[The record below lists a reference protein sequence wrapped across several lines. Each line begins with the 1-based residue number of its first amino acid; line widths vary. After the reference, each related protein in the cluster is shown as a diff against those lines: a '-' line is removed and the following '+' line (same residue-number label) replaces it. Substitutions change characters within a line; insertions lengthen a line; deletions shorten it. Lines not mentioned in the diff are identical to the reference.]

1 MFAVMESMAEDAFRM
16 LTHLDASGR
25 CHFVARQDG
34 RSNWAMNRAIVARF
48 PVGLRSTSLR
58 GSTKSMK
65 TAELSGNKPG
75 NRCRIP
81 RRGHSNQTQ
90 RLSTWSGYD

>member
-1 MFAVMESMAEDAFRM
+1 MYAVMESMVEDAFRM

-34 RSNWAMNRAIVARF
+34 RSNRAIVARF

-58 GSTKSMK
+58 GSTKSAK
-65 TAELSGNKPG
+65 TADLSGIKPG

-81 RRGHSNQTQ
+81 RRGHSNQTE